1 MGDMHSQQYIRLRKL
16 LRVERLTRELTQ
28 GDVAKL
34 LKKTQAYV
42 SKYEKGE
49 REISLLDY
57 FDIAKAIGFDPLELL
72 QKVWE
77 KPAGI
82 DKLFK
87 SSGSKKSR

>member
-1 MGDMHSQQYIRLRKL
+1 MGDMHSQQYTRLIKL
-16 LRVERLTRELTQ
+16 LRDERRTRDLTQ

-57 FDIAKAIGFDPLELL
+57 FDIAKAIGFDPHALL

-77 KPAGI
+77 KPAGV

-87 SSGSKKSR
+87 SSVSKKSR